1 MLAEGILSTAKSPC
15 QGYTVLILSSRT
27 DSFLLHSC
35 CTIDHF
41 LSLNQKEC
49 VMGWKLVTT
58 GFLQNDDTS
67 TKIPRW
73 WCSLTRVCLLTDSF
87 CENWNLWKVLGKIWK
102 TFVKINVTGN
112 YYNPHDYS
120 VWPVWQAQ
128 KGGGGV
134 KSAKAL
140 PLFPIPLPV
149 SLPSYPLPL
158 LTNTCYTGLY
168 CTCASEV
175 NWQFDSKENFIVR
188 PGWIL
193 IEELT
198 YLTSCV

>member
-1 MLAEGILSTAKSPC
+1 M
-15 QGYTVLILSSRT
+15 
-27 DSFLLHSC
+27 
-35 CTIDHF
+35 
-41 LSLNQKEC
+41 
-49 VMGWKLVTT
+49 
-58 GFLQNDDTS
+58 
-67 TKIPRW
+67 KI
-73 WCSLTRVCLLTDSF
+73 
-87 CENWNLWKVLGKIWK
+87 EIYGKFWEDLE

-112 YYNPHDYS
+112 YYNPHDYG

-128 KGGGGV
+128 KGGGGGGGV

-168 CTCASEV
+168 CACASEV

-188 PGWIL
+188 PG
-193 IEELT
+193 
-198 YLTSCV
+198 

>member
-1 MLAEGILSTAKSPC
+1 MLTEGILSTAESPC
-15 QGYTVLILSSRT
+15 QGYTVLSLSSRT
-27 DSFLLHSC
+27 DSFPLHSC

-41 LSLNQKEC
+41 LFLNQKEC
-49 VMGWKLVTT
+49 VMGWKLATT
-58 GFLQNDDTS
+58 GFPAKWHTS
-67 TKIPRW
+67 TKTPRW

-128 KGGGGV
+128 KGEGGGGEKC
-134 KSAKAL
+134 KSSPSL
-140 PLFPIPLPV
+140 PDPLPV

-158 LTNTCYTGLY
+158 LTNTCYAGLY
-168 CTCASEV
+168 CTHTSEV
-175 NWQFDSKENFIVR
+175 NW
-188 PGWIL
+188 
-193 IEELT
+193 
-198 YLTSCV
+198 